1 MHLNLKIQVM
11 QKCSYTDTIGKLI
24 YKGAVAMVGAS
35 VLDGTRSVEI
45 SDLVTHDL
53 FAKSKLWS
61 YCDASCS
68 NGGHHI
74 AEKVLCIN

>member
-1 MHLNLKIQVM
+1 M

-53 FAKSKLWS
+53 FAKRS